1 MSCFGADVRDGAQ
14 LLKANPFKI
23 KAVITI
29 EIDAAD
35 AYVIE
40 AHRRELNAVLAELQA
55 RHGSARM
62 NITARRPRLKPRA
75 APPPQL
81 GANFEIVRARYVR

>member
-1 MSCFGADVRDGAQ
+1 MRP
-14 LLKANPFKI
+14 LKTEPFKI

-40 AHRRELNAVLAELQA
+40 GHRRDLNVLLADLQA
-55 RHGSARM
+55 RHGAARLD
-62 NITARRPRLKPRA
+62 IKARRPRLAPRA
-75 APPPQL
+75 SPPPQL
-81 GANFEIVRARYVR
+81 GPGFEIVRARYAG

>member
-1 MSCFGADVRDGAQ
+1 M
-14 LLKANPFKI
+14 KTEPFKI

-40 AHRRELNAVLAELQA
+40 GHKRELTALLGDLQTHYGAA
-55 RHGSARM
+55 RLD
-62 NITARRPRLKPRA
+62 IKARRPRLTPRA
-75 APPPQL
+75 SPPPQL
-81 GANFEIVRARYVR
+81 GPGFEIVRARYAG

>member
-1 MSCFGADVRDGAQ
+1 MKV
-14 LLKANPFKI
+14 KPFKI
-23 KAVITI
+23 KAVLTI

-40 AHRRELNAVLAELQA
+40 AHRRELKIVLAELQA

-62 NITARRPRLKPRA
+62 SITARRPRLSPRA
-75 APPPQL
+75 GPPPQL
-81 GANFEIVRARYVR
+81 GSEFEIVRARHAG

>member
-1 MSCFGADVRDGAQ
+1 MEA
-14 LLKANPFKI
+14 KPFKI

-35 AYVIE
+35 AYDIE
-40 AHRRELNAVLAELQA
+40 AHRRALKIVLAELQT
-55 RHGSARM
+55 RHGFARM
-62 NITARRPRLKPRA
+62 NITARRPRLAPRA

-81 GANFEIVRARYVR
+81 GPDFEIVRARYAR